1 MKIKGLRWMATF
13 LAACMLMGAVPA
25 TAFAAKE
32 TTEAAETIPQV
43 YRMDDDNDTV
53 RLVIGKTP
61 TLYIGKNGTVSV
73 TLMNMEDKDWIET
86 EIWIASEDDFRNHY
100 SDEITKTEDRDSEES
115 SIVQSM
121 KTIYP
126 FEVTDSLNR
135 HYKVGHVN
143 KKAKKTVNLNVNVKK
158 GLEEGY
164 YPILI
169 YISKRAQGEDGMS
182 SEYAK
187 TIMAWIETKKT
198 TGTSETNEDN
208 SEPVAFALGENQ
220 PTPSANYSEVMNFD
234 VNVRNTGYKTAYDVR
249 VDMELSED
257 ITKFPFEINDGNY
270 DRQMGN
276 MNPDQT
282 VAVPFSMA
290 VREKAKSGYYPIKF
304 KIRYR
309 ENENGNFAAPVEDTF
324 YVRVYGKDEDDSL
337 DSEAGENERTKAR
350 IIVDSFET
358 DPAEIYA
365 GQDFT
370 LKVRMKNASNSIVA
384 SNILFTFES
393 ETVSD
398 SPVFTTVNGSNS
410 VVVNSLA
417 PGASDT
423 LTIKFSSS
431 PTAEQR
437 SYTITINEQYD
448 SPEFKNA
455 EESIIV
461 DIPVKQYAR
470 LSTSNMDVMP
480 DSMTVGSE
488 SNVMF
493 GINNTGKVVLYNVTV
508 NFEADSIK
516 PTDYYVGNIK
526 PGETGN
532 VDTMLSGIAATAD
545 DGTVHVIINYED
557 ENGQPAEPVEKE
569 LTLLV
574 EEEVQEDWN
583 MDVPEDMDV
592 SGQPASGAN
601 NKLLLAGGGV
611 AFVAVIAAIVFAVKF
626 IKKRKEAKQQKDDEN
641 EIS

>member
-1 MKIKGLRWMATF
+1 MATF
-13 LAACMLMGAVPA
+13 LAVCMLMGTVPA

-198 TGTSETNEDN
+198 TGTSETDEDS

-220 PTPSANYSEVMNFD
+220 STPSANYSEVMNFD

-257 ITKFPFEINDGNY
+257 IAKFPFEINDGNY

-370 LKVRMKNASNSIVA
+370 LKVRMKNASNSIAA

-393 ETVSD
+393 EAVSD

-455 EESIIV
+455 KEA
-461 DIPVKQYAR
+461 VKIAVGLKQEAR
-470 LSTSNMDVMP
+470 LNTGTIEVMP
-480 DSMTVGSE
+480 DAISVGEE

-493 GINNTGKVVLYNVTV
+493 SINNTGKVMLYNVNAV
-508 NFEADSIK
+508 FEADSIQK
-516 PTDYYVGNIK
+516 NEAYVGNIE
-526 PGETGN
+526 PGKSGN
-532 VDTMLSGIAATAD
+532 VDTMINGIAPTAD
-545 DGTVHVIINYED
+545 DGKVKLSITYED
-557 ENGQPAEPVEKE
+557 ENGKVSTVEKE
-569 LTLLV
+569 IQLMV
-574 EEEVQEDWN
+574 NEDQS
-583 MDVPEDMDV
+583 MDESNVDDTWSSDDIQPEPSTTD
-592 SGQPASGAN
+592 
-601 NKLLLAGGGV
+601 KLKHLAIPVGIVGV
-611 AFVAVIAAIVFAVKF
+611 VLAAVILVVIRR
-626 IKKRKEAKQQKDDEN
+626 KKKKAGMDDE
-641 EIS
+641 IL

>member
-73 TLMNMEDKDWIET
+73 TLMNMEDKDWVET

-198 TGTSETNEDN
+198 TGTSETAEDS

-220 PTPSANYSEVMNFD
+220 STPSANYSEVMNFD

-370 LKVRMKNASNSIVA
+370 LKVRMKNASNSIAA

-393 ETVSD
+393 EAVSD

-417 PGASDT
+417 PGATDT

-455 EESIIV
+455 KEA
-461 DIPVKQYAR
+461 VKIAVGLKQEAR
-470 LSTSNMDVMP
+470 LNTGTIEVMP
-480 DSMTVGSE
+480 DAISVGEE

-493 GINNTGKVVLYNVTV
+493 SINNTGKVMLYNVNAV
-508 NFEADSIK
+508 FEADSIQK
-516 PTDYYVGNIK
+516 NEAYVGNIE
-526 PGETGN
+526 PGKSGN
-532 VDTMLSGIAATAD
+532 VDTMINGIAPTTD
-545 DGTVHVIINYED
+545 DGKVKLSITYED
-557 ENGQPAEPVEKE
+557 ENGKVSTVEKE
-569 LTLLV
+569 IQLMVNEDQSMDESNIDDTWNSDD
-574 EEEVQEDWN
+574 VQ
-583 MDVPEDMDV
+583 PEPSATD
-592 SGQPASGAN
+592 
-601 NKLLLAGGGV
+601 KLKHLAIPVGIVGV
-611 AFVAVIAAIVFAVKF
+611 VLAAVILVVIRR
-626 IKKRKEAKQQKDDEN
+626 KKKKAGMDDE
-641 EIS
+641 IL

>member
-1 MKIKGLRWMATF
+1 MATF

-257 ITKFPFEINDGNY
+257 IAKFPFEINDGNY

-309 ENENGNFAAPVEDTF
+309 ENENGNFAAPIEDTF

-370 LKVRMKNASNSIVA
+370 LKVRMKNASNSIAA

-455 EESIIV
+455 KEA
-461 DIPVKQYAR
+461 VKIAVGLKQEAR
-470 LSTSNMDVMP
+470 LNTGTIEVMP
-480 DSMTVGSE
+480 DAISVGEE

-493 GINNTGKVVLYNVTV
+493 SINNTGKVMLYNVNAV
-508 NFEADSIK
+508 FEADSIQK
-516 PTDYYVGNIK
+516 NEAYVGNIE
-526 PGETGN
+526 PGKSGN
-532 VDTMLSGIAATAD
+532 VDTMINGIAPTMD
-545 DGTVHVIINYED
+545 DGKVKLSITYED
-557 ENGQPAEPVEKE
+557 ENGKVSTVEKE
-569 LTLLV
+569 IQLMVNEDQSMDESNVDDTWSSDDIQPEPSTTDKLKHLAIPVGLV
-574 EEEVQEDWN
+574 GV
-583 MDVPEDMDV
+583 V
-592 SGQPASGAN
+592 
-601 NKLLLAGGGV
+601 LA
-611 AFVAVIAAIVFAVKF
+611 AVILVVIRR
-626 IKKRKEAKQQKDDEN
+626 KKKKAGMDDE
-641 EIS
+641 SL

>member
-1 MKIKGLRWMATF
+1 MATF

-73 TLMNMEDKDWIET
+73 TLMNMEDKDWVET

-220 PTPSANYSEVMNFD
+220 STPSANYSEVMNFD

-249 VDMELSED
+249 VDMDLSED

-282 VAVPFSMA
+282 VAIPFSMA

-324 YVRVYGKDEDDSL
+324 YVRVYGKDEGDSL

-370 LKVRMKNASNSIVA
+370 LKVRMKNASNSIAA

-393 ETVSD
+393 EAVSD

-455 EESIIV
+455 KEA
-461 DIPVKQYAR
+461 VKIAVGLKQEAR
-470 LSTSNMDVMP
+470 LNTGTIEVMP
-480 DSMTVGSE
+480 DAISVGEE

-493 GINNTGKVVLYNVTV
+493 SINNTGKVMLYNVNAV
-508 NFEADSIK
+508 FEADSIQK
-516 PTDYYVGNIK
+516 NEAYVGNIE
-526 PGETGN
+526 PGKSGN
-532 VDTMLSGIAATAD
+532 VDTMINGIAPTTD
-545 DGTVHVIINYED
+545 DGKVKLSITYED
-557 ENGQPAEPVEKE
+557 ENGKVSTVEKE
-569 LTLLV
+569 IQLMVNEDQSMDESNVDDTWNSDDVQPEPSTTDKLKHLAIPVGIVGVVLAAVLLV
-574 EEEVQEDWN
+574 VIRR
-583 MDVPEDMDV
+583 
-592 SGQPASGAN
+592 
-601 NKLLLAGGGV
+601 KKKKAGM
-611 AFVAVIAAIVFAVKF
+611 
-626 IKKRKEAKQQKDDEN
+626 DDE
-641 EIS
+641 IL

>member
-1 MKIKGLRWMATF
+1 MATF

-73 TLMNMEDKDWIET
+73 TLMNMEDKDWVET

-198 TGTSETNEDN
+198 TGTSETDEDS

-220 PTPSANYSEVMNFD
+220 STPSANYSEVMNFD

-304 KIRYR
+304 KVRYR

-370 LKVRMKNASNSIVA
+370 LKVRMKNASNSIAA

-393 ETVSD
+393 EAVSD

-455 EESIIV
+455 KEA
-461 DIPVKQYAR
+461 VKIAVGLKQEAR
-470 LSTSNMDVMP
+470 LNTGTIEVMP
-480 DSMTVGSE
+480 DAISVGEE

-493 GINNTGKVVLYNVTV
+493 SINNTGKVMLYNVNAV
-508 NFEADSIK
+508 FEADSIQK
-516 PTDYYVGNIK
+516 NEAYVGNIE
-526 PGETGN
+526 PGKSGN
-532 VDTMLSGIAATAD
+532 VDTMINGIAPTTD
-545 DGTVHVIINYED
+545 DGKVKLSITYED
-557 ENGQPAEPVEKE
+557 ENGKVSTVEKE
-569 LTLLV
+569 IQLMVNEDQSMDESNVDDTWNSDD
-574 EEEVQEDWN
+574 VQ
-583 MDVPEDMDV
+583 PEPSTTD
-592 SGQPASGAN
+592 
-601 NKLLLAGGGV
+601 KLKHLAIPVGIVGV
-611 AFVAVIAAIVFAVKF
+611 VLAAVILVVIRR
-626 IKKRKEAKQQKDDEN
+626 KKKKAGMDDE
-641 EIS
+641 IL

>member
-198 TGTSETNEDN
+198 TGTSETDEDS

-220 PTPSANYSEVMNFD
+220 STPSANYSEVMNFD

-249 VDMELSED
+249 VDMDLSED

-282 VAVPFSMA
+282 VAIPFSMA

-324 YVRVYGKDEDDSL
+324 YVRVYGKDEGDSL

-370 LKVRMKNASNSIVA
+370 LKVRMKNASNSIAA

-393 ETVSD
+393 EAVSD

-455 EESIIV
+455 KEA
-461 DIPVKQYAR
+461 VKIAVGLKQEAR
-470 LSTSNMDVMP
+470 LNTGTIEVMP
-480 DSMTVGSE
+480 DAISVGEE

-493 GINNTGKVVLYNVTV
+493 SINNTGKVMLYNVNAV
-508 NFEADSIK
+508 FEADSIQK
-516 PTDYYVGNIK
+516 NEAYVGNIE
-526 PGETGN
+526 PGKSGN
-532 VDTMLSGIAATAD
+532 VDTMINGIAPTTD
-545 DGTVHVIINYED
+545 DGKVKLSITYED
-557 ENGQPAEPVEKE
+557 ENGKVSTVEKE
-569 LTLLV
+569 IQLMVNEDQSMDESNVDDTWNSDDVQPEPSTTDKLKHLAIPVGIVGVVLAAVLLV
-574 EEEVQEDWN
+574 VIRR
-583 MDVPEDMDV
+583 
-592 SGQPASGAN
+592 
-601 NKLLLAGGGV
+601 KKKKAGM
-611 AFVAVIAAIVFAVKF
+611 
-626 IKKRKEAKQQKDDEN
+626 DDE
-641 EIS
+641 IL

>member
-73 TLMNMEDKDWIET
+73 TLMNMEDKDWVET

-169 YISKRAQGEDGMS
+169 YISKRAQGEDGVS

-220 PTPSANYSEVMNFD
+220 STPSANYSEVMNFD

-309 ENENGNFAAPVEDTF
+309 ENENGNFAAPIEDTF

-370 LKVRMKNASNSIVA
+370 LKVRMKNASNSIAA

-455 EESIIV
+455 KEA
-461 DIPVKQYAR
+461 VKIAVGLKQEAR
-470 LSTSNMDVMP
+470 LNTGTIEVMP
-480 DSMTVGSE
+480 DAISVGEE

-493 GINNTGKVVLYNVTV
+493 SINNTGKVMLYNVNAV
-508 NFEADSIK
+508 FEADSIQK
-516 PTDYYVGNIK
+516 NEAYVGNIE
-526 PGETGN
+526 PGKSGN
-532 VDTMLSGIAATAD
+532 VDTMINGIAPTTD
-545 DGTVHVIINYED
+545 DGKVKLSITYED
-557 ENGQPAEPVEKE
+557 ENGKVSTVEKE
-569 LTLLV
+569 IQLMVNEDQSMDESNIDDTWNSDD
-574 EEEVQEDWN
+574 VQ
-583 MDVPEDMDV
+583 PEPSTTD
-592 SGQPASGAN
+592 
-601 NKLLLAGGGV
+601 KLKHLAIPVGIVGV
-611 AFVAVIAAIVFAVKF
+611 VLAAVILVVIRR
-626 IKKRKEAKQQKDDEN
+626 KKKKAGMDDE
-641 EIS
+641 IL

>member
-73 TLMNMEDKDWIET
+73 TLMNMEDKDWVET

-220 PTPSANYSEVMNFD
+220 STPSANYSEVMNFD

-257 ITKFPFEINDGNY
+257 IAKFPFEINDGNY

-309 ENENGNFAAPVEDTF
+309 ENENGNFAAPIEDTF

-455 EESIIV
+455 KEA
-461 DIPVKQYAR
+461 VKIAVGLKQEAR
-470 LSTSNMDVMP
+470 LNTGTIEVMP
-480 DSMTVGSE
+480 DAISVGEE

-493 GINNTGKVVLYNVTV
+493 SINNTGKVMLYNVNAV
-508 NFEADSIK
+508 FEADSIQK
-516 PTDYYVGNIK
+516 NECYVGNIE
-526 PGETGN
+526 PGKSGN
-532 VDTMLSGIAATAD
+532 VDTMINGIAPTTD
-545 DGTVHVIINYED
+545 DGKVKLSITYED
-557 ENGQPAEPVEKE
+557 ENGKVSTVEKE
-569 LTLLV
+569 IQLMVNEDQSMDESNVDDTWNSDD
-574 EEEVQEDWN
+574 VQ
-583 MDVPEDMDV
+583 PEPSTTD
-592 SGQPASGAN
+592 
-601 NKLLLAGGGV
+601 KLKHLAIPVGIVGV
-611 AFVAVIAAIVFAVKF
+611 VLAAVILVVIRR
-626 IKKRKEAKQQKDDEN
+626 KKKKAGMDDE
-641 EIS
+641 IL

>member
-198 TGTSETNEDN
+198 TGTSETDEDS

-257 ITKFPFEINDGNY
+257 IAKFPFEINDGNY

-309 ENENGNFAAPVEDTF
+309 ENENGNFAAPIEDTF

-370 LKVRMKNASNSIVA
+370 LKVRMKNASNSIAA

-455 EESIIV
+455 KEA
-461 DIPVKQYAR
+461 VKIAVGLKQEAR
-470 LSTSNMDVMP
+470 LNTGTIEVMP
-480 DSMTVGSE
+480 DAISVGEE

-493 GINNTGKVVLYNVTV
+493 SINNTGKVMLYNVNAV
-508 NFEADSIK
+508 FEADSIQK
-516 PTDYYVGNIK
+516 NECYVGNIE
-526 PGETGN
+526 PGKSGN
-532 VDTMLSGIAATAD
+532 VDTMINGIAPTAD
-545 DGTVHVIINYED
+545 DGKVKLSITYED
-557 ENGQPAEPVEKE
+557 ENGKVSTVEKE
-569 LTLLV
+569 IQLMV
-574 EEEVQEDWN
+574 NEDQS
-583 MDVPEDMDV
+583 MDESNVDDTWSSDDIQPEPSTTD
-592 SGQPASGAN
+592 
-601 NKLLLAGGGV
+601 KLKHLAIPVGIVGV
-611 AFVAVIAAIVFAVKF
+611 VLAAVILVVIRR
-626 IKKRKEAKQQKDDEN
+626 KKKKAGMDDE
-641 EIS
+641 IL

>member
-1 MKIKGLRWMATF
+1 MATF

-73 TLMNMEDKDWIET
+73 TLMNMEDKDWVET

-187 TIMAWIETKKT
+187 TMMAWIETKKT
-198 TGTSETNEDN
+198 TGTSETDEDS

-455 EESIIV
+455 KEA
-461 DIPVKQYAR
+461 VKIAVGLKQEAR
-470 LSTSNMDVMP
+470 LNTGTIEVMP
-480 DSMTVGSE
+480 DAISVGEE

-493 GINNTGKVVLYNVTV
+493 SINNTGKVMLYNVNAV
-508 NFEADSIK
+508 FEADSIQK
-516 PTDYYVGNIK
+516 NEAYVGNIE
-526 PGETGN
+526 PGKSGN
-532 VDTMLSGIAATAD
+532 VDAMINGIAPTTD
-545 DGTVHVIINYED
+545 DGKVKLSITYED
-557 ENGQPAEPVEKE
+557 ENGKVSTVEKE
-569 LTLLV
+569 IQLMVNEDQSMDESNIDDTWNSDDVQPEPSTTDKLKHLAIPVGIVGVVLAAVLLV
-574 EEEVQEDWN
+574 VIRR
-583 MDVPEDMDV
+583 
-592 SGQPASGAN
+592 
-601 NKLLLAGGGV
+601 KKKKAGM
-611 AFVAVIAAIVFAVKF
+611 
-626 IKKRKEAKQQKDDEN
+626 DDE
-641 EIS
+641 IL

>member
-1 MKIKGLRWMATF
+1 MATF

-73 TLMNMEDKDWIET
+73 TLMNMEDKDWVET

-198 TGTSETNEDN
+198 TGTSETDEDS

-220 PTPSANYSEVMNFD
+220 STPSANYSEVMNFD

-249 VDMELSED
+249 VDMVLSED

-309 ENENGNFAAPVEDTF
+309 ENENGNFAAPVEATF

-370 LKVRMKNASNSIVA
+370 LKVRMKNASNSIAA

-393 ETVSD
+393 EAVSD

-455 EESIIV
+455 KEA
-461 DIPVKQYAR
+461 VKIAVGLKQEAR
-470 LSTSNMDVMP
+470 LNTGTIEVMP
-480 DSMTVGSE
+480 DAISVGEE

-493 GINNTGKVVLYNVTV
+493 SINNTGKVMLYNVNAV
-508 NFEADSIK
+508 FEADSIQK
-516 PTDYYVGNIK
+516 NEAYVGNIE
-526 PGETGN
+526 PGKSGN
-532 VDTMLSGIAATAD
+532 VDTMINGIAPTTD
-545 DGTVHVIINYED
+545 DGKVKLSITYED
-557 ENGQPAEPVEKE
+557 ENGKVSTVEKE
-569 LTLLV
+569 IQLMVNEDQSMDESNVDDTWNSDD
-574 EEEVQEDWN
+574 VQ
-583 MDVPEDMDV
+583 PEPSTTD
-592 SGQPASGAN
+592 
-601 NKLLLAGGGV
+601 KLKHLAIPVGIVGV
-611 AFVAVIAAIVFAVKF
+611 VLAAVILVVIRR
-626 IKKRKEAKQQKDDEN
+626 KKKKAGMDDE
-641 EIS
+641 IL

>member
-1 MKIKGLRWMATF
+1 MATF

-198 TGTSETNEDN
+198 TGTSETDEDS

-220 PTPSANYSEVMNFD
+220 STPSANYSEVMNFD

-455 EESIIV
+455 KEA
-461 DIPVKQYAR
+461 VKIAVGLKQEAR
-470 LSTSNMDVMP
+470 LNTGTIEVMP
-480 DSMTVGSE
+480 DAISVGEE

-493 GINNTGKVVLYNVTV
+493 SINNTGKVMLYNVNAV
-508 NFEADSIK
+508 FEADSIQK
-516 PTDYYVGNIK
+516 NEAYVGNIE
-526 PGETGN
+526 PGKSGN
-532 VDTMLSGIAATAD
+532 VDTMINGIAPTTD
-545 DGTVHVIINYED
+545 DGKVKLSITYED
-557 ENGQPAEPVEKE
+557 ENGKVSTVEKE
-569 LTLLV
+569 IQLMVNEDQSMDESNVDDTWNSDD
-574 EEEVQEDWN
+574 VQ
-583 MDVPEDMDV
+583 PEPSTTD
-592 SGQPASGAN
+592 
-601 NKLLLAGGGV
+601 KLKHLAIPVGIVGV
-611 AFVAVIAAIVFAVKF
+611 VLAAVILVVIRR
-626 IKKRKEAKQQKDDEN
+626 KKKKAGMDDE
-641 EIS
+641 IL

>member
-1 MKIKGLRWMATF
+1 MATF

-220 PTPSANYSEVMNFD
+220 STPSANYSEVMNFD

-324 YVRVYGKDEDDSL
+324 YVRVYGKDEGDSL

-370 LKVRMKNASNSIVA
+370 LKVRMKNASNSIAA

-393 ETVSD
+393 EAVSD

-455 EESIIV
+455 KEA
-461 DIPVKQYAR
+461 VKIAVGLKQEAR
-470 LSTSNMDVMP
+470 LNTGTIEVMP
-480 DSMTVGSE
+480 DAISVGEE

-493 GINNTGKVVLYNVTV
+493 SINNTGKVMLYNVNAV
-508 NFEADSIK
+508 FEADSIQK
-516 PTDYYVGNIK
+516 NEAYVGNIE
-526 PGETGN
+526 PGKSGN
-532 VDTMLSGIAATAD
+532 VDTMINGIAPTTD
-545 DGTVHVIINYED
+545 DGKVKLSITYED
-557 ENGQPAEPVEKE
+557 ENGKVSTVEKE
-569 LTLLV
+569 IQLMVNDDQSMDESNVDDTWNSDD
-574 EEEVQEDWN
+574 VQ
-583 MDVPEDMDV
+583 PEPSTTD
-592 SGQPASGAN
+592 
-601 NKLLLAGGGV
+601 KLKHLAIPVGIVGV
-611 AFVAVIAAIVFAVKF
+611 VLAAVILVVIRR
-626 IKKRKEAKQQKDDEN
+626 KKKKAGMDDE
-641 EIS
+641 IL

>member
-73 TLMNMEDKDWIET
+73 TLMNMEDKDWVET

-198 TGTSETNEDN
+198 TGTSETDEDS

-220 PTPSANYSEVMNFD
+220 STPSANYSEVMNFD

-282 VAVPFSMA
+282 VAIPFSMA

-324 YVRVYGKDEDDSL
+324 YVRVYGKDEGDSL

-455 EESIIV
+455 KEA
-461 DIPVKQYAR
+461 VKIAVGLKQEAR
-470 LSTSNMDVMP
+470 LNTGTIEVMP
-480 DSMTVGSE
+480 DAISVGEE

-493 GINNTGKVVLYNVTV
+493 SINNTGKVMLYNVNAV
-508 NFEADSIK
+508 FEADSIQK
-516 PTDYYVGNIK
+516 NEAYVGNIE
-526 PGETGN
+526 PGKSGN
-532 VDTMLSGIAATAD
+532 VDTMINGIAPTMD
-545 DGTVHVIINYED
+545 DGKVKLSITYED
-557 ENGQPAEPVEKE
+557 ENGKVSTVEKE
-569 LTLLV
+569 IQLMV
-574 EEEVQEDWN
+574 NEDQS
-583 MDVPEDMDV
+583 MDESNVDDTWSSDDIQPEPSTTD
-592 SGQPASGAN
+592 
-601 NKLLLAGGGV
+601 KLKHLAIPVGIVGV
-611 AFVAVIAAIVFAVKF
+611 VLAAVILVVIRR
-626 IKKRKEAKQQKDDEN
+626 KKKKAGMDDE
-641 EIS
+641 IL

>member
-1 MKIKGLRWMATF
+1 MATF

-257 ITKFPFEINDGNY
+257 IAKFPFEINDGNY

-309 ENENGNFAAPVEDTF
+309 ENENGNFAAPIEDTF

-370 LKVRMKNASNSIVA
+370 LKVRMKNASNSIAA

-455 EESIIV
+455 KEA
-461 DIPVKQYAR
+461 VKIAVGLKQEAR
-470 LSTSNMDVMP
+470 LNTGTIEVMP
-480 DSMTVGSE
+480 DAISVGEE

-493 GINNTGKVVLYNVTV
+493 SINNTGKVMLYNVNAV
-508 NFEADSIK
+508 FEADSIQK
-516 PTDYYVGNIK
+516 NEAYVGNIE
-526 PGETGN
+526 PGKSGN
-532 VDTMLSGIAATAD
+532 VDTMINGIAPTMD
-545 DGTVHVIINYED
+545 DGKVKLSITYED
-557 ENGQPAEPVEKE
+557 ENGKVSTVEKE
-569 LTLLV
+569 IQLMV
-574 EEEVQEDWN
+574 NEDQS
-583 MDVPEDMDV
+583 MDESNVDDTWSSDDIQPEPSTTD
-592 SGQPASGAN
+592 
-601 NKLLLAGGGV
+601 KLKHLAIPVGIVGV
-611 AFVAVIAAIVFAVKF
+611 VLAAVILVVIRR
-626 IKKRKEAKQQKDDEN
+626 KKKKAGMDDE
-641 EIS
+641 IL

>member
-1 MKIKGLRWMATF
+1 MATF

-53 RLVIGKTP
+53 RIVIGKTP

-198 TGTSETNEDN
+198 TGTSETDEDS

-220 PTPSANYSEVMNFD
+220 STPSANYSEVMNFD

-324 YVRVYGKDEDDSL
+324 YVRVYGKDEADSL

-455 EESIIV
+455 KEA
-461 DIPVKQYAR
+461 VKIAVGLKQEAR
-470 LSTSNMDVMP
+470 LNTGTIEVMP
-480 DSMTVGSE
+480 DAISVGEE

-493 GINNTGKVVLYNVTV
+493 SINNTGKVMLYNVNAV
-508 NFEADSIK
+508 FEADSIQK
-516 PTDYYVGNIK
+516 NEAYVGNIE
-526 PGETGN
+526 PGKSGN
-532 VDTMLSGIAATAD
+532 VDTMINGIAPTTD
-545 DGTVHVIINYED
+545 DGKVKLSITYED
-557 ENGQPAEPVEKE
+557 ENGKVSTVEKE
-569 LTLLV
+569 IQLMV
-574 EEEVQEDWN
+574 NEDQSMDESNVDDTWN
-583 MDVPEDMDV
+583 SDDIQPEPSTTD
-592 SGQPASGAN
+592 
-601 NKLLLAGGGV
+601 KLKHLAIPVGIVGV
-611 AFVAVIAAIVFAVKF
+611 VLAAVILVAIRR
-626 IKKRKEAKQQKDDEN
+626 KKKKAGMDDE
-641 EIS
+641 IL

>member
-73 TLMNMEDKDWIET
+73 TLMNMEDKDWVET

-220 PTPSANYSEVMNFD
+220 STPSANYSEVMNFD

-309 ENENGNFAAPVEDTF
+309 ENENGNFAAPVDTF
-324 YVRVYGKDEDDSL
+324 YVRVYGKDEADSL
-337 DSEAGENERTKAR
+337 DSEAGENESTKAR

-370 LKVRMKNASNSIVA
+370 LKVRMKNASNSIAA

-393 ETVSD
+393 EAVSD

-455 EESIIV
+455 KEA
-461 DIPVKQYAR
+461 VKIAVGLKQEAR
-470 LSTSNMDVMP
+470 LNTGTIEVMP
-480 DSMTVGSE
+480 DAISVGEE

-493 GINNTGKVVLYNVTV
+493 SINNTGKVMLYNVNAV
-508 NFEADSIK
+508 FEADSIQK
-516 PTDYYVGNIK
+516 NEAYVGNIE
-526 PGETGN
+526 PGKSGN
-532 VDTMLSGIAATAD
+532 VDTMINGIAPTTD
-545 DGTVHVIINYED
+545 DGKVKLSITYED
-557 ENGQPAEPVEKE
+557 ENGKVSTVEKE
-569 LTLLV
+569 IQLMVNEDQSMDESNVDDTWSSDD
-574 EEEVQEDWN
+574 VQ
-583 MDVPEDMDV
+583 PEPSTTD
-592 SGQPASGAN
+592 
-601 NKLLLAGGGV
+601 KLKHLAIPVGIVGV
-611 AFVAVIAAIVFAVKF
+611 VLAAVILVVIRR
-626 IKKRKEAKQQKDDEN
+626 KKKKAGMDDE
-641 EIS
+641 IF

>member
-13 LAACMLMGAVPA
+13 LAVCMLMGAVPA

-73 TLMNMEDKDWIET
+73 TLMNMEDKDWVET

-198 TGTSETNEDN
+198 TGTSETDEDS

-220 PTPSANYSEVMNFD
+220 STPSANYSEVMNFD
-234 VNVRNTGYKTAYDVR
+234 VNVRNIGYKTAYDVR

-309 ENENGNFAAPVEDTF
+309 ENENGNFAAPIEDTF
-324 YVRVYGKDEDDSL
+324 YVRVYGKDEGDSL

-370 LKVRMKNASNSIVA
+370 LKVRMKNASNSIAA

-393 ETVSD
+393 EAVSD

-455 EESIIV
+455 KEA
-461 DIPVKQYAR
+461 VKIAVGLKQEAR
-470 LSTSNMDVMP
+470 LNTGTIEVMP
-480 DSMTVGSE
+480 DAISVGEE

-493 GINNTGKVVLYNVTV
+493 SINNTGKVMLYNVNAV
-508 NFEADSIK
+508 FEADSIQK
-516 PTDYYVGNIK
+516 NEAYVGNIE
-526 PGETGN
+526 PGKSGN
-532 VDTMLSGIAATAD
+532 VDTMINGIAPTAD
-545 DGTVHVIINYED
+545 DGKVKLSITYED
-557 ENGQPAEPVEKE
+557 ENGKVSTVEKE
-569 LTLLV
+569 IQLMVNEDQSMDESNVDDTWNSDD
-574 EEEVQEDWN
+574 VQ
-583 MDVPEDMDV
+583 PEPSTTD
-592 SGQPASGAN
+592 
-601 NKLLLAGGGV
+601 KLKHLAIPVGIVGV
-611 AFVAVIAAIVFAVKF
+611 VLAAVILVVIRR
-626 IKKRKEAKQQKDDEN
+626 KKKKAGMDDE
-641 EIS
+641 IL

>member
-393 ETVSD
+393 EAVSD

-455 EESIIV
+455 KEA
-461 DIPVKQYAR
+461 VKIAVGLKQEAR
-470 LSTSNMDVMP
+470 LNTGTIEVMP
-480 DSMTVGSE
+480 DAISVGEE

-493 GINNTGKVVLYNVTV
+493 SINNTGKVMLYNVNAV
-508 NFEADSIK
+508 FEADSIQK
-516 PTDYYVGNIK
+516 NEAYVGNIE
-526 PGETGN
+526 PGKSGN
-532 VDTMLSGIAATAD
+532 VDTMINGIAPTTD
-545 DGTVHVIINYED
+545 DGKVKLSITYED
-557 ENGQPAEPVEKE
+557 ENGKVSTVEKE
-569 LTLLV
+569 IQLMVNEDQSMDESNVDDTWSSDD
-574 EEEVQEDWN
+574 VQ
-583 MDVPEDMDV
+583 PEPSTTD
-592 SGQPASGAN
+592 
-601 NKLLLAGGGV
+601 KLKHLAIPVGIVGV
-611 AFVAVIAAIVFAVKF
+611 VLAAVILVVIRR
-626 IKKRKEAKQQKDDEN
+626 KKKKAGMDDE
-641 EIS
+641 IL

>member
-13 LAACMLMGAVPA
+13 LAVCMLMGTVPA

-220 PTPSANYSEVMNFD
+220 STPSANYSEVMNFD

-257 ITKFPFEINDGNY
+257 IAKFPFEINDGNY
-270 DRQMGN
+270 DRQLGN

-370 LKVRMKNASNSIVA
+370 LKVRMKNASNSIAA

-455 EESIIV
+455 KEA
-461 DIPVKQYAR
+461 VKIAVGLKQEAR
-470 LSTSNMDVMP
+470 LNTGTIEVMP
-480 DSMTVGSE
+480 DAISVGEE

-493 GINNTGKVVLYNVTV
+493 SINNTGKVMLYNVNAV
-508 NFEADSIK
+508 FEADSIQK
-516 PTDYYVGNIK
+516 NECYVGNIE
-526 PGETGN
+526 PGKSGN
-532 VDTMLSGIAATAD
+532 VDTMINGIAPTAD
-545 DGTVHVIINYED
+545 DGKVKLSITYED
-557 ENGQPAEPVEKE
+557 ENGKVSTVEKE
-569 LTLLV
+569 IQLMV
-574 EEEVQEDWN
+574 NEDQS
-583 MDVPEDMDV
+583 MDESNVDDTWSSDDIQPEPSTTD
-592 SGQPASGAN
+592 
-601 NKLLLAGGGV
+601 KLKHLAIPVGIVGV
-611 AFVAVIAAIVFAVKF
+611 VLAAVILVVIRR
-626 IKKRKEAKQQKDDEN
+626 KKKKAGMDDE
-641 EIS
+641 IL

>member
-1 MKIKGLRWMATF
+1 MATF

-220 PTPSANYSEVMNFD
+220 STPSANYSEVMNFD

-257 ITKFPFEINDGNY
+257 IAKFPFEINDGNY

-455 EESIIV
+455 KEA
-461 DIPVKQYAR
+461 VKIAVGLKQEAR
-470 LSTSNMDVMP
+470 LNTGTIEVMP
-480 DSMTVGSE
+480 DAISVGEE

-493 GINNTGKVVLYNVTV
+493 SINNTGKVMLYNVNAV
-508 NFEADSIK
+508 FEADSIQK
-516 PTDYYVGNIK
+516 NECYVGNIE
-526 PGETGN
+526 PGKSGN
-532 VDTMLSGIAATAD
+532 VDTMINGIAPTAD
-545 DGTVHVIINYED
+545 DGKVKLSITYED
-557 ENGQPAEPVEKE
+557 ENGKVSTVEKE
-569 LTLLV
+569 IQLMVNEDQSMDESNVDDTWNSDD
-574 EEEVQEDWN
+574 VQ
-583 MDVPEDMDV
+583 PEPSMTD
-592 SGQPASGAN
+592 
-601 NKLLLAGGGV
+601 KLKHLAIPVGIVGV
-611 AFVAVIAAIVFAVKF
+611 VLAAVILVVIRR
-626 IKKRKEAKQQKDDEN
+626 KKKKAGMDDE
-641 EIS
+641 IL

>member
-1 MKIKGLRWMATF
+1 MATV

-73 TLMNMEDKDWIET
+73 TLMNMEDKDWVET

-198 TGTSETNEDN
+198 TGTSETDEDS

-220 PTPSANYSEVMNFD
+220 STPSANYSEVMNFD

-324 YVRVYGKDEDDSL
+324 YVRVYGKDEGDSL

-370 LKVRMKNASNSIVA
+370 LKVRMKNASNSIAA

-393 ETVSD
+393 EAVSD

-455 EESIIV
+455 KEA
-461 DIPVKQYAR
+461 VKIAVGLKQEAR
-470 LSTSNMDVMP
+470 LNTGTIEVMP
-480 DSMTVGSE
+480 DAISVGEE

-493 GINNTGKVVLYNVTV
+493 SINNTGKVMLYNVNAV
-508 NFEADSIK
+508 FEADSIQK
-516 PTDYYVGNIK
+516 NEAYVGNIE
-526 PGETGN
+526 PGKSGN
-532 VDTMLSGIAATAD
+532 VDTMINGIAPTTD
-545 DGTVHVIINYED
+545 DGKVKLSITYED
-557 ENGQPAEPVEKE
+557 ENGKVSTVEKE
-569 LTLLV
+569 IQLMVNEDQSMDESNVDDTWNSDD
-574 EEEVQEDWN
+574 VQ
-583 MDVPEDMDV
+583 PEPSTTD
-592 SGQPASGAN
+592 
-601 NKLLLAGGGV
+601 KLKHLAIPVGIVGV
-611 AFVAVIAAIVFAVKF
+611 VLAAVILVVIRR
-626 IKKRKEAKQQKDDEN
+626 KKKKAGMDDE
-641 EIS
+641 IL

>member
-1 MKIKGLRWMATF
+1 MATF

-73 TLMNMEDKDWIET
+73 TLMNMEDKDWVET

-198 TGTSETNEDN
+198 TGTSETDEDS

-220 PTPSANYSEVMNFD
+220 STPSANYSEVMNFD

-257 ITKFPFEINDGNY
+257 ITKFPFGINDGNY

-324 YVRVYGKDEDDSL
+324 YVRVYGKDEGDSL

-370 LKVRMKNASNSIVA
+370 LKVRMKNASNSIAA

-393 ETVSD
+393 EAVSD

-455 EESIIV
+455 KEA
-461 DIPVKQYAR
+461 VKIAVGLKQEAR
-470 LSTSNMDVMP
+470 LNTGTIEVMP
-480 DSMTVGSE
+480 DAISVGEE

-493 GINNTGKVVLYNVTV
+493 SINNTGKVMLYNVNAV
-508 NFEADSIK
+508 FEADSIQK
-516 PTDYYVGNIK
+516 NEAYVGNIE
-526 PGETGN
+526 PGKSGN
-532 VDTMLSGIAATAD
+532 VDTMINGIAPTTD
-545 DGTVHVIINYED
+545 DGKVKLSITYED
-557 ENGQPAEPVEKE
+557 ENGKVSTVEKE
-569 LTLLV
+569 IQLMVNEDQSMDESNVDDTWNSDD
-574 EEEVQEDWN
+574 VQ
-583 MDVPEDMDV
+583 PEPSTTD
-592 SGQPASGAN
+592 
-601 NKLLLAGGGV
+601 KLKHLAIPVGIVGV
-611 AFVAVIAAIVFAVKF
+611 VLAAVIIVV
-626 IKKRKEAKQQKDDEN
+626 IRRKKKKAGMDDE
-641 EIS
+641 IL

>member
-100 SDEITKTEDRDSEES
+100 SDEIIKTEDRDSEES

-198 TGTSETNEDN
+198 TGTSETDEDS

-220 PTPSANYSEVMNFD
+220 STPSANYSEVMNFD

-257 ITKFPFEINDGNY
+257 IAKFPFEINDGNY

-370 LKVRMKNASNSIVA
+370 LKVRMKNASNSIAA

-393 ETVSD
+393 EAVSD

-455 EESIIV
+455 KEA
-461 DIPVKQYAR
+461 VKIAVGLKQEAR
-470 LSTSNMDVMP
+470 LNTGTIEVMP
-480 DSMTVGSE
+480 DAISVGEE

-493 GINNTGKVVLYNVTV
+493 SINNTGKVMLYNVNAV
-508 NFEADSIK
+508 FEADSIQK
-516 PTDYYVGNIK
+516 NEAYVGNIE
-526 PGETGN
+526 PGKSGN
-532 VDTMLSGIAATAD
+532 VDTMINGIAPTTD
-545 DGTVHVIINYED
+545 DGKVKLSITYED
-557 ENGQPAEPVEKE
+557 ENGKVSTVEKE
-569 LTLLV
+569 IQLMV
-574 EEEVQEDWN
+574 NEDQS
-583 MDVPEDMDV
+583 MDESNVDDTWSSDDIQPEPSTTD
-592 SGQPASGAN
+592 
-601 NKLLLAGGGV
+601 KLKHLAIPVGIVGV
-611 AFVAVIAAIVFAVKF
+611 VLAAVILVVIRR
-626 IKKRKEAKQQKDDEN
+626 KKKKAGMDDE
-641 EIS
+641 IL

>member
-1 MKIKGLRWMATF
+1 MATF

-73 TLMNMEDKDWIET
+73 TLMNMEDKDWVET

-257 ITKFPFEINDGNY
+257 IAKFPFEINDGNY

-324 YVRVYGKDEDDSL
+324 YVRVYGKDEGDSL

-370 LKVRMKNASNSIVA
+370 LKVRMKNASNSIAA

-393 ETVSD
+393 EAVSD

-455 EESIIV
+455 KEA
-461 DIPVKQYAR
+461 VKIAVGLKQEAR
-470 LSTSNMDVMP
+470 LNTGTIEVMP
-480 DSMTVGSE
+480 DAISVGEE

-493 GINNTGKVVLYNVTV
+493 SINNTGKVMLYNVNAV
-508 NFEADSIK
+508 FEADSIQK
-516 PTDYYVGNIK
+516 NEAYVGNIE
-526 PGETGN
+526 PGKSGN
-532 VDTMLSGIAATAD
+532 VDTMINGIAPTTD
-545 DGTVHVIINYED
+545 DGKVKLSITYED
-557 ENGQPAEPVEKE
+557 ENGKVSTVEKE
-569 LTLLV
+569 IQLMVNEDQSMDESNVDDTWNSDD
-574 EEEVQEDWN
+574 VQ
-583 MDVPEDMDV
+583 PEPSTTD
-592 SGQPASGAN
+592 
-601 NKLLLAGGGV
+601 KLKHLAIPVGIVGV
-611 AFVAVIAAIVFAVKF
+611 VLAAVILVVIRR
-626 IKKRKEAKQQKDDEN
+626 KKKKAGMDDE
-641 EIS
+641 IL

>member
-1 MKIKGLRWMATF
+1 MATF

-73 TLMNMEDKDWIET
+73 TLMNMEDKDWVET

-282 VAVPFSMA
+282 VAIPFSMA

-455 EESIIV
+455 KEA
-461 DIPVKQYAR
+461 VKIAVGLKQEAR
-470 LSTSNMDVMP
+470 LNTGTIEVMP
-480 DSMTVGSE
+480 DAISVGEE

-493 GINNTGKVVLYNVTV
+493 SINNTGKVMLYNVNAV
-508 NFEADSIK
+508 FEADSIQK
-516 PTDYYVGNIK
+516 NEAYVGNIE
-526 PGETGN
+526 PGKSGN
-532 VDTMLSGIAATAD
+532 VDTMINGIAPTMD
-545 DGTVHVIINYED
+545 DGKVKLSITYED
-557 ENGQPAEPVEKE
+557 ENGKVSTVEKE
-569 LTLLV
+569 IQLMV
-574 EEEVQEDWN
+574 NEDQS
-583 MDVPEDMDV
+583 MDESNVDDTWSSDDIQPEPSTTD
-592 SGQPASGAN
+592 
-601 NKLLLAGGGV
+601 KLKHLAIPVGIVGV
-611 AFVAVIAAIVFAVKF
+611 VLAAVILVVIRR
-626 IKKRKEAKQQKDDEN
+626 KKKKAGMDDE
-641 EIS
+641 IL

>member
-1 MKIKGLRWMATF
+1 MATF

-73 TLMNMEDKDWIET
+73 TLMNMEDKDWVET

-126 FEVTDSLNR
+126 FEVTDSLNS

-257 ITKFPFEINDGNY
+257 IAKFPFEINDGNY

-309 ENENGNFAAPVEDTF
+309 ENENGNFAAPIEDTF

-393 ETVSD
+393 EAVSD

-455 EESIIV
+455 KEA
-461 DIPVKQYAR
+461 VKIAVGLKQEAR
-470 LSTSNMDVMP
+470 LNTGTIEVMP
-480 DSMTVGSE
+480 DAISVGEE

-493 GINNTGKVVLYNVTV
+493 SINNTGKVMLYNVNAV
-508 NFEADSIK
+508 FEADSIQK
-516 PTDYYVGNIK
+516 NEAYVGNIE
-526 PGETGN
+526 PGKSGN
-532 VDTMLSGIAATAD
+532 VDTMINGIAPTMD
-545 DGTVHVIINYED
+545 DGKVKLSITYED
-557 ENGQPAEPVEKE
+557 ENGKVSTVEKE
-569 LTLLV
+569 IQLMV
-574 EEEVQEDWN
+574 NEDQS
-583 MDVPEDMDV
+583 MDESNVDDTWSSDDIQPEPSTTD
-592 SGQPASGAN
+592 
-601 NKLLLAGGGV
+601 KLKHLAIPVGIVGV
-611 AFVAVIAAIVFAVKF
+611 VLAAVILVVIRR
-626 IKKRKEAKQQKDDEN
+626 KKKKAGMDDE
-641 EIS
+641 IL

>member
-1 MKIKGLRWMATF
+1 MATF

-73 TLMNMEDKDWIET
+73 TLMNMEDKDWVET

-220 PTPSANYSEVMNFD
+220 STPSANYSEVMNFD

-257 ITKFPFEINDGNY
+257 IAKFPFEINDGNY

-309 ENENGNFAAPVEDTF
+309 ENENGNFAALVEDTF

-455 EESIIV
+455 KEA
-461 DIPVKQYAR
+461 VKIAVGLKQEAR
-470 LSTSNMDVMP
+470 LNTGTIEVMP
-480 DSMTVGSE
+480 DAISVGEE

-493 GINNTGKVVLYNVTV
+493 SINNTGKVMLYNVNAV
-508 NFEADSIK
+508 FEADSIQK
-516 PTDYYVGNIK
+516 NEAYVGNIE
-526 PGETGN
+526 PGKSGN
-532 VDTMLSGIAATAD
+532 VDTMINGIAPTTD
-545 DGTVHVIINYED
+545 DGKVKLSITYED
-557 ENGQPAEPVEKE
+557 ENGKVSTVEKE
-569 LTLLV
+569 IQLMVNEDQSMDESNVDDTWNSDD
-574 EEEVQEDWN
+574 VQ
-583 MDVPEDMDV
+583 PEPSTTD
-592 SGQPASGAN
+592 
-601 NKLLLAGGGV
+601 KLKHLAIPVGIVGV
-611 AFVAVIAAIVFAVKF
+611 VLAAVILVVIRR
-626 IKKRKEAKQQKDDEN
+626 KKKKAGMDDE
-641 EIS
+641 IL

>member
-1 MKIKGLRWMATF
+1 MATF

-282 VAVPFSMA
+282 VAIPFSMA

-309 ENENGNFAAPVEDTF
+309 ENENGNFAAPIEDTF

-455 EESIIV
+455 KEA
-461 DIPVKQYAR
+461 VKIAVGLKQEAR
-470 LSTSNMDVMP
+470 LNTGTIEVMP
-480 DSMTVGSE
+480 DAISVGEE

-493 GINNTGKVVLYNVTV
+493 SINNTGKVMLYNVNAV
-508 NFEADSIK
+508 FEADSIQK
-516 PTDYYVGNIK
+516 NEAYVGNIE
-526 PGETGN
+526 PGKSGN
-532 VDTMLSGIAATAD
+532 VDTMINGIAPTMD
-545 DGTVHVIINYED
+545 DGKVKLSITYED
-557 ENGQPAEPVEKE
+557 ENGKVSTVEKE
-569 LTLLV
+569 IQLMV
-574 EEEVQEDWN
+574 NEDQS
-583 MDVPEDMDV
+583 MDESNVDDTWSSDDIQPEPSTTD
-592 SGQPASGAN
+592 
-601 NKLLLAGGGV
+601 KLKHLAIPVGIVGV
-611 AFVAVIAAIVFAVKF
+611 VLAAVILVVIRR
-626 IKKRKEAKQQKDDEN
+626 KKKKAGMDDE
-641 EIS
+641 IL

>member
-1 MKIKGLRWMATF
+1 MATF

-249 VDMELSED
+249 VDIELSED
-257 ITKFPFEINDGNY
+257 IAKFPFEINDGNY

-309 ENENGNFAAPVEDTF
+309 ENENGNFAAPIEDTF

-455 EESIIV
+455 KEA
-461 DIPVKQYAR
+461 VKIAVGLKQEAR
-470 LSTSNMDVMP
+470 LNTGTIEVMP
-480 DSMTVGSE
+480 DAISVGEE

-493 GINNTGKVVLYNVTV
+493 SINNTGKVMLYNVNAV
-508 NFEADSIK
+508 FEADSIQK
-516 PTDYYVGNIK
+516 NEAYVGNIE
-526 PGETGN
+526 PGKSGN
-532 VDTMLSGIAATAD
+532 VDTMINGIAPTTD
-545 DGTVHVIINYED
+545 DGKVKLSITYED
-557 ENGQPAEPVEKE
+557 ENGKVSTVEKE
-569 LTLLV
+569 IQLMVNEDQSMDESNVDDTWNSDD
-574 EEEVQEDWN
+574 VQ
-583 MDVPEDMDV
+583 PEPSTTD
-592 SGQPASGAN
+592 
-601 NKLLLAGGGV
+601 KLKHLAIPVGIVGV
-611 AFVAVIAAIVFAVKF
+611 VLAAVILVVIRR
-626 IKKRKEAKQQKDDEN
+626 KKKKAGMDDE
-641 EIS
+641 IL

>member
-73 TLMNMEDKDWIET
+73 TLMNMEDKDWVET

-198 TGTSETNEDN
+198 TGTSETDEDS

-220 PTPSANYSEVMNFD
+220 STPSANYSEVMNFD

-455 EESIIV
+455 KEA
-461 DIPVKQYAR
+461 VKIAVGLKQEAR
-470 LSTSNMDVMP
+470 LNTGTIEVMP
-480 DSMTVGSE
+480 DAISVGEE

-493 GINNTGKVVLYNVTV
+493 SINNTGKVMLYNVNAV
-508 NFEADSIK
+508 FEADSIQK
-516 PTDYYVGNIK
+516 NEAYVGNIE
-526 PGETGN
+526 PGKSGN
-532 VDTMLSGIAATAD
+532 VDTMINGIAPTTD
-545 DGTVHVIINYED
+545 DGKVKLSITYED
-557 ENGQPAEPVEKE
+557 ENGKVSTVEKE
-569 LTLLV
+569 IQLMV
-574 EEEVQEDWN
+574 NEDQSMDESNVDDTWN
-583 MDVPEDMDV
+583 SDDIQPEPSTTD
-592 SGQPASGAN
+592 
-601 NKLLLAGGGV
+601 KLKHLAIPVGIVGV
-611 AFVAVIAAIVFAVKF
+611 VLAAVILVVIRR
-626 IKKRKEAKQQKDDEN
+626 KKKKAGMDDE
-641 EIS
+641 IL

>member
-1 MKIKGLRWMATF
+1 MATF

-73 TLMNMEDKDWIET
+73 TLMNMEDKDWVET

-115 SIVQSM
+115 SIVQSL

-220 PTPSANYSEVMNFD
+220 STPSANYSEVMNFD

-257 ITKFPFEINDGNY
+257 IAKFPFEINDGNY
-270 DRQMGN
+270 DRQLGN

-370 LKVRMKNASNSIVA
+370 LKVRMKNASNSIAA

-455 EESIIV
+455 KEA
-461 DIPVKQYAR
+461 VKIAVGLKQEAR
-470 LSTSNMDVMP
+470 LNTGTIEVMP
-480 DSMTVGSE
+480 DAISVGEE

-493 GINNTGKVVLYNVTV
+493 SINNTGKVMLYNVNAV
-508 NFEADSIK
+508 FEADSIQK
-516 PTDYYVGNIK
+516 NEAYVGNIE
-526 PGETGN
+526 PGKSGN
-532 VDTMLSGIAATAD
+532 VDTMINGIAPTAD
-545 DGTVHVIINYED
+545 DGKVKLSITYED
-557 ENGQPAEPVEKE
+557 ENGKVSTVEKE
-569 LTLLV
+569 IQLMVNEDQSMDESNVDDTWNSDD
-574 EEEVQEDWN
+574 VQ
-583 MDVPEDMDV
+583 PEPSTTD
-592 SGQPASGAN
+592 
-601 NKLLLAGGGV
+601 KLKHLAIPVGIVGV
-611 AFVAVIAAIVFAVKF
+611 ILAAVILVVIRR
-626 IKKRKEAKQQKDDEN
+626 KKKKAGMDDE
-641 EIS
+641 IL

>member
-1 MKIKGLRWMATF
+1 MATF

-73 TLMNMEDKDWIET
+73 TLMNMEDKDWVET

-220 PTPSANYSEVMNFD
+220 STPSANYSEVMNFD

-324 YVRVYGKDEDDSL
+324 YVRVYGKDENDSL

-455 EESIIV
+455 KEA
-461 DIPVKQYAR
+461 VKIAVGLKQEAR
-470 LSTSNMDVMP
+470 LNTGTIEVMP
-480 DSMTVGSE
+480 DAISVGEE

-493 GINNTGKVVLYNVTV
+493 SINNTGKVMLYNVNAV
-508 NFEADSIK
+508 FEADSIQK
-516 PTDYYVGNIK
+516 NEAYVGNIE
-526 PGETGN
+526 PGKSGN
-532 VDTMLSGIAATAD
+532 VDTMINGIAPTTD
-545 DGTVHVIINYED
+545 DGKVKLSITYED
-557 ENGQPAEPVEKE
+557 ENGKVSTVEKE
-569 LTLLV
+569 IQLMVNEDQSMDESNVDDTWNSDD
-574 EEEVQEDWN
+574 VQ
-583 MDVPEDMDV
+583 PEPSTTD
-592 SGQPASGAN
+592 
-601 NKLLLAGGGV
+601 KLKHLAIPVGIVGV
-611 AFVAVIAAIVFAVKF
+611 VLAAVILVVIRR
-626 IKKRKEAKQQKDDEN
+626 KKKKAGMDDE
-641 EIS
+641 IL

>member
-257 ITKFPFEINDGNY
+257 IAKFPFEINDGNY

-309 ENENGNFAAPVEDTF
+309 ENENGNFAAPIEDTF

-370 LKVRMKNASNSIVA
+370 LKVRMKNASNSIAA

-455 EESIIV
+455 KEA
-461 DIPVKQYAR
+461 VKIAVGLKQEAR
-470 LSTSNMDVMP
+470 LNTGTIEVMP
-480 DSMTVGSE
+480 DAISVGEE

-493 GINNTGKVVLYNVTV
+493 SINNTGKVMLYNVNAV
-508 NFEADSIK
+508 FEADSIQK
-516 PTDYYVGNIK
+516 NEAYVGNIE
-526 PGETGN
+526 PGKSGN
-532 VDTMLSGIAATAD
+532 VDTMINGIAPTTD
-545 DGTVHVIINYED
+545 DGKVKLSITYED
-557 ENGQPAEPVEKE
+557 ENGKVSTVEKE
-569 LTLLV
+569 IQLMVNEDQSMDESNIDDTWNSDD
-574 EEEVQEDWN
+574 VQ
-583 MDVPEDMDV
+583 PEPSTTD
-592 SGQPASGAN
+592 
-601 NKLLLAGGGV
+601 KLKHLAIPVGIVGV
-611 AFVAVIAAIVFAVKF
+611 VLAAVILVVIRR
-626 IKKRKEAKQQKDDEN
+626 KKKKAGMDDE
-641 EIS
+641 IL

>member
-1 MKIKGLRWMATF
+1 MATF

-73 TLMNMEDKDWIET
+73 TLMNMEDKDWVET

-198 TGTSETNEDN
+198 TGTSETDEDS

-220 PTPSANYSEVMNFD
+220 STPSANYSEVMNFD

-270 DRQMGN
+270 DRQIGN

-370 LKVRMKNASNSIVA
+370 LKVRMKNASNSIAA

-393 ETVSD
+393 EAVSD

-455 EESIIV
+455 KEA
-461 DIPVKQYAR
+461 VKIAVGLKQEAR
-470 LSTSNMDVMP
+470 LNTGTIEVMP
-480 DSMTVGSE
+480 DAISVGEE

-493 GINNTGKVVLYNVTV
+493 SINNTGKVMLYNVNAV
-508 NFEADSIK
+508 FEADSIQK
-516 PTDYYVGNIK
+516 NEAYVGNIE
-526 PGETGN
+526 PGKSGN
-532 VDTMLSGIAATAD
+532 VDTMINGIAPTTD
-545 DGTVHVIINYED
+545 DGKVKLSITYED
-557 ENGQPAEPVEKE
+557 ENGKVSTVEKE
-569 LTLLV
+569 IQLMVNEDQSMDESNVDDTWNSDD
-574 EEEVQEDWN
+574 VQ
-583 MDVPEDMDV
+583 PEPSTTD
-592 SGQPASGAN
+592 
-601 NKLLLAGGGV
+601 KLKHLAIPVGIVGV
-611 AFVAVIAAIVFAVKF
+611 VLAAVILVVIRR
-626 IKKRKEAKQQKDDEN
+626 KKKKAGMDDE
-641 EIS
+641 IL

>member
-73 TLMNMEDKDWIET
+73 TLMNMEDKDWVET

-143 KKAKKTVNLNVNVKK
+143 KKAKKTVNLIVNVKK

-198 TGTSETNEDN
+198 TGTSETDEDS

-220 PTPSANYSEVMNFD
+220 STPSANYSEVMNFD

-257 ITKFPFEINDGNY
+257 IAKFPFEINDGNY

-282 VAVPFSMA
+282 VAIPFSMA

-324 YVRVYGKDEDDSL
+324 YVRVYGKDEGDSL

-370 LKVRMKNASNSIVA
+370 LKVRMKNASNSIAA

-393 ETVSD
+393 EAVSD

-455 EESIIV
+455 KEA
-461 DIPVKQYAR
+461 VKIAVGLKQEAR
-470 LSTSNMDVMP
+470 LNTGTIEVMP
-480 DSMTVGSE
+480 DAISVGEE

-493 GINNTGKVVLYNVTV
+493 SINNTGKVMLYNVNAV
-508 NFEADSIK
+508 FEADSIQK
-516 PTDYYVGNIK
+516 NEAYVGNIE
-526 PGETGN
+526 PGKSGN
-532 VDTMLSGIAATAD
+532 VDTMINGIAPTTD
-545 DGTVHVIINYED
+545 DGKVKLSITYED
-557 ENGQPAEPVEKE
+557 ENGKVSTVEKE
-569 LTLLV
+569 
-574 EEEVQEDWN
+574 VQLMVNEDQSMDESNVDDTWN
-583 MDVPEDMDV
+583 SDDVQPEPSTTD
-592 SGQPASGAN
+592 
-601 NKLLLAGGGV
+601 KLKHLAIPVGIVGV
-611 AFVAVIAAIVFAVKF
+611 VLAAVILVVIRR
-626 IKKRKEAKQQKDDEN
+626 KKKKAGMDDE
-641 EIS
+641 IL